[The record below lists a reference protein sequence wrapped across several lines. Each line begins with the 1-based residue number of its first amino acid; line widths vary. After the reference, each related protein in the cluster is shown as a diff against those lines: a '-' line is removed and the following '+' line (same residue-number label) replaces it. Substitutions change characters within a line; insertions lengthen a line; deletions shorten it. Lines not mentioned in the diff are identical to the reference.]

1 MKLFLIA
8 PKWPDNSLWGQIFF
22 RFPFLS
28 LSMLAGMSDES
39 WDITIIDENVQAID
53 FDDLPDLVG
62 ISVMTPLAPRSYAIA
77 DEYRKRNVPVILGG
91 IHPTMLPAEAAE
103 HADCVVTGEAEP
115 IWPQVLADAKAAKLK
130 PRYAANNLHPLT
142 DLGTPRR
149 DLLNRK
155 GYFFINTIQTTRG
168 CPFDCEFCSVTAF
181 YGRTYRTRPVA
192 EIIRE
197 VEQMDGSHIFF
208 VDDNIVGKSAFA
220 KELFQALK
228 PLKKQWFSQASLSIV
243 EDRQLLKMAQESGCG
258 GLFVGFESL
267 CQETLKAYGKSM
279 NRSAE
284 YRDAV
289 KQIHDHGI
297 GIQGSFIF
305 GADQDDTAVFSDV
318 LRFVEKAHIE
328 AAIFSVL
335 TPFPG
340 TEIFSALQ
348 RDHRILSRNWER
360 YDMNHVVFK
369 PKRMSAAQLQTGL
382 NWAYKKLYG
391 YPSILK
397 RLYPFKRGP
406 IFYGVQNIGFKRAWA
421 KAQKGGLA
429 LNGVEGFEDSLKL

>member
-8 PKWPDNSLWGQIFF
+8 PKWPPNSLWGQIFF

-28 LSMLAGMSDES
+28 LTMLAGMTDAS
-39 WDITIIDENVQAID
+39 WEVTLIDENVQTID

-62 ISVMTPLAPRSYAIA
+62 ISMITPLAPRGYAIA
-77 DEYRKRNVPVILGG
+77 AEYRKRKVPVILGG
-91 IHPTMLPAEAAE
+91 IHPTMMPAEAAE
-103 HADCVVTGEAEP
+103 HADVVVTGEAEP
-115 IWPQVLADAKAAKLK
+115 IWPQVLEDFKAAKLK
-130 PRYAANNLHPLT
+130 SRYAAHDFHPLT

-208 VDDNIVGKSAFA
+208 VDDNIVGKPTYA

-243 EDRQLLKMAQESGCG
+243 KDRQLLQLARESGCG

-267 CQETLKAYGKSM
+267 SQETLKAYGKSV
-279 NRSAE
+279 NRSAK

-318 LRFVEKAHIE
+318 LRFVEKTHIE

-340 TEIFSALQ
+340 TEIFTTLKQAK
-348 RDHRILSRNWER
+348 RILHTNWEL

-369 PKRMSAAQLQTGL
+369 PRRMSVVQLQDGL
-382 NWAYKKLYG
+382 DWAYKRLYG

-397 RLYPFKRGP
+397 RLFPFKRGP
-406 IFYGVQNIGFKRAWA
+406 VFFGVQNIGFKRAWA
-421 KAQKGGLA
+421 KAKLQGVKNFRIPGSKGG
-429 LNGVEGFEDSLKL
+429 